1 MVVDSFPKRK
11 QGDSG
16 KQRDEIPVFHR
27 KRKEGVVESERKG
40 SYVERER
47 EVERKSV
54 EKTRESG
61 RGVQEKAVEGK
72 LEVTIKLTQRP
83 RFEDEENGQK
93 KFRVQCGGEE
103 VWVILKPKAFNK
115 VVAAMDEFALWTA
128 AIRGGIGQRTKQG
141 FILSNP
147 GIQVFERKEKTGDGA
162 QEED

>member
-1 MVVDSFPKRK
+1 MDSFPKRK
-11 QGDSG
+11 QADLG

-27 KRKEGVVESERKG
+27 KRKEGLKESERKG

-47 EVERKSV
+47 GGERKIF
-54 EKTRESG
+54 EKTGERG
-61 RGVQEKAVEGK
+61 RGVEEKAVEGR

-93 KFRVQCGGEE
+93 KFRVQCDTEE
-103 VWVILKPKAFNK
+103 VWVILKPKAFSK
-115 VVAAMDEFALWTA
+115 MLAAMDEFALWTA
-128 AIRGGIGQRTKQG
+128 TIRGGIGQRTRQG

-147 GIQVFERKEKTGDGA
+147 GIQVFERKEKTRDGA